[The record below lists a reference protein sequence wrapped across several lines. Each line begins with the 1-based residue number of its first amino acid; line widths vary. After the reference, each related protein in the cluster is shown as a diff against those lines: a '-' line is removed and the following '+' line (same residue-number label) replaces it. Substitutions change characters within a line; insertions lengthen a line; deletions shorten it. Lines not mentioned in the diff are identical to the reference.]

1 MPSPKRQHG
10 FTLAEML
17 MALIILSALLTAV
30 GVAIHAAMVNSA
42 ENADIAAA
50 TQAARVVVNRVARE
64 LRTAAAVDPYAGSDV
79 VKIVPPAESD
89 FSEVRYEYNASSQS
103 LLYKTTTG
111 AGTQTQ
117 TLLGGDDGVKV
128 LSFYALFEIGPNWEG
143 VDCTK
148 SATIYLTF
156 EVDGQTLSVTASA
169 APRRN
174 QLY

>member
-1 MPSPKRQHG
+1 MRSSKRQHG

-17 MALIILSALLTAV
+17 LALLILSGLLTAV
-30 GVAIHAAMVNSA
+30 GVAMHASMVNSA

-50 TQAARVVVNRVARE
+50 TQAARVVVNRIARE
-64 LRTAAAVDPYAGSDV
+64 LRTAAAVDPYAGSAV
-79 VKIVPPAESD
+79 VKIVPPADSD
-89 FSEVRYEYNASSQS
+89 FLEVRYEYNSSTQS
-103 LLYKTTTG
+103 LLYKTVTG

-128 LSFYALFEIGPNWEG
+128 LSFYALYEIGPNWEG

-148 SATIYLTF
+148 SVTIRLSF
-156 EVDGQTLSVTASA
+156 EVGGQTLSVTASA